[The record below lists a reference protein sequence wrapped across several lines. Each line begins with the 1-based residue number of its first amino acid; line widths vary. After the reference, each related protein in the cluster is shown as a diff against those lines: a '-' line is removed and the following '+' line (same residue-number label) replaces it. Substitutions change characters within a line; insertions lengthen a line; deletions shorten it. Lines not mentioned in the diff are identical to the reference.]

1 MKDRIWNG
9 RVVGMADQT
18 EIVALHNGD
27 EVSGVEVQAT
37 EKGVWTLRVPTPLAI
52 FSDEVHSCVVSLANG
67 DLLGKFT
74 VISGEPLVYKL
85 QAETSRNVRSW
96 IY

>member
-1 MKDRIWNG
+1 MKDRIWHD

-74 VISGEPLVYKL
+74 VISGEPLAYKL
-85 QAETSRNVRSW
+85 QAEINRKLRGW

>member
-1 MKDRIWNG
+1 MKDRIWHG
-9 RVVGMADQT
+9 RVVGMADQP

-27 EVSGVEVQAT
+27 EVSGVEGKPLK
-37 EKGVWTLRVPTPLAI
+37 KGVWTLWVAAPLAI
-52 FSDEVHSCVVSLANG
+52 FSDGVHSCVVSLANG

-74 VISGEPLVYKL
+74 VISGEPLDYKR

>member
-1 MKDRIWNG
+1 MKDRIWHG

-74 VISGEPLVYKL
+74 VILVSLWPMNFKL
-85 QAETSRNVRSW
+85 KLVATC
-96 IY
+96 

>member
-1 MKDRIWNG
+1 
-9 RVVGMADQT
+9 MADQP

-37 EKGVWTLRVPTPLAI
+37 EKGVWTLWVAAPLAI
-52 FSDEVHSCVVSLANG
+52 FSDGVYSCVVSLANG

-74 VISGEPLVYKL
+74 VISGEPLVYEL